1 MLSSEKATEPN
12 FEEADLLARSNK
24 KIKVDMGKQQMEET
38 SYKGAD
44 GERRSGFSYKYYL
57 MGSSYLD
64 NLKEG
69 RGIYG

>member
-1 MLSSEKATEPN
+1 
-12 FEEADLLARSNK
+12 
-24 KIKVDMGKQQMEET
+24 VDMAGKQQMEET

-64 NLKEG
+64 NLKEW

>member
-1 MLSSEKATEPN
+1 MLSSETATEPN

-24 KIKVDMGKQQMEET
+24 KIKVDMGKQRMEET

-57 MGSSYLD
+57 MGHL
-64 NLKEG
+64 
-69 RGIYG
+69 IWII